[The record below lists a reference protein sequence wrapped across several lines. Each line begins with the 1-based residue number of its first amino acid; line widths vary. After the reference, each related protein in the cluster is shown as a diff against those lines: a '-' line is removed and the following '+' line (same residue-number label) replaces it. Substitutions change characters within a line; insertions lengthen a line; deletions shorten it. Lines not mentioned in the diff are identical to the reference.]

1 MFSHRRSLQN
11 LNVPSMLND
20 PRQVLLPVDKSE
32 SSKRAMT
39 WYMANIFRPTD
50 IIHLYHICEPSYAAN
65 NFSLTTNGQS
75 KTNDISAM
83 LQEHIELSNTL
94 SPDFLSRLEDK
105 CVSGDFTLTVGT
117 KPGEMI
123 VNQARDLN
131 ADLIVMGSRGV
142 GTLKR
147 TFVGSVSDYV
157 IHHCSVP
164 ITVVPA
170 PRSDKDLRRASLRP
184 M

>member
-1 MFSHRRSLQN
+1 MFS
-11 LNVPSMLND
+11 D
-20 PRQVLLPVDKSE
+20 PRQVLLPVDGSE

-50 IIHLYHICEPSYAAN
+50 VIHLYHICEPSYAAN
-65 NFSLTTNGQS
+65 NFSLTTLGQS
-75 KTNDISAM
+75 KTDEINAM

-94 SPDFLSRLEDK
+94 SHDFLSRLEDK
-105 CVSGDFTLTVGT
+105 GVSGDFTLTVGT

-123 VNQARDLN
+123 VSYARDMN

-142 GTLKR
+142 SALKR
-147 TFVGSVSDYV
+147 TVFGSVSDYV
-157 IHHCSVP
+157 LHHSSIP
-164 ITVVPA
+164 LTVVPV
-170 PRSDKDLRRASLRP
+170 PRREKDFRRASLRP